1 MFVALEGEK
10 QRIGSNPNVH
20 QQMNDKV
27 DAMHLY
33 NGILLSGKK
42 NEIMPFVA
50 MWMEG
55 EIIILHEV
63 NQRETNLYHMILFIC
78 GI

>member
-1 MFVALEGEK
+1 MSVALEGEK
-10 QRIGSNPNVH
+10 QSIGSNPNVH

-27 DAMHLY
+27 DVMHLY